1 MNRIERTHNGKYAL
15 VVDDR
20 VVLYTSSKAI
30 AHYYLAQA
38 TAHTSSSRYT
48 IPLAQPFKR

>member
-20 VVLYTSSKAI
+20 VVLYTSSKTI
-30 AHYYLAQA
+30 ALYYLAQA
-38 TAHTSSSRYT
+38 SAHTSSRYT
-48 IPLAQPFKR
+48 IPLSQPFKR